1 MKYNEIRKNTKEIKI
16 GNISI
21 GGHSPIAIQS
31 MTNTKAGDFE
41 GAYQQIKALEL
52 AGCDIVRISVPNSNA
67 AETIPYVKNKG
78 IKIPI
83 VADIHFD
90 YKLALLCAERG
101 VDKIRINPGNIGSDE
116 KVEQVCKECIKRNIP
131 IRIGVNSGSL
141 EKHILAKHGEPTAEA
156 LCESALYHVSLLERY
171 DFDNITISIK
181 SSDVRRMICSNVMLS
196 ERCSYPLHLGVT
208 EAGAGNS
215 GIIKSSAGIGALL
228 CQGIGDTIRISLTDD
243 PINEIKAAKEL
254 LTALDME
261 GQCGMNVIS
270 CPTCGRTSIDLISL
284 YKKFTE
290 QAQLLSL
297 DDVPVTVAL
306 MGCVVNGPGEAREA
320 DFGIAG
326 GIGEALLFKKGQVC
340 EKIPEDK
347 IIDVLINELR
357 NIKYKQHV

>member
-1 MKYNEIRKNTKEIKI
+1 MKYNDIRRNTKEIKI
-16 GNISI
+16 GNVSI
-21 GGHSPIAIQS
+21 GGSAPIAIQS
-31 MTNTKAGDFE
+31 MTNTRAGDLE
-41 GAYQQIKALEL
+41 GAFRQIKALEA
-52 AGCDIVRISVPNSNA
+52 AGCDIVRISVPNADA

-78 IKIPI
+78 ISIPI

-156 LCESALYHVSLLERY
+156 LCESALYHILLLEKY
-171 DFDNITISIK
+171 NFDNITISIK
-181 SSDVRRMICSNVMLS
+181 SSDVRRMICANVMLA
-196 ERCSYPLHLGVT
+196 ERCTYPLHLGVT
-208 EAGAGNS
+208 EAGAGNG

-243 PINEIKAAKEL
+243 PISEIKAAKEL
-254 LTALDME
+254 LTALDVE
-261 GQCGMNVIS
+261 GQRGLNVVS

-284 YKKFTE
+284 YNEFTK
-290 QAQLLSL
+290 QAAQLSL
-297 DDVPVTVAL
+297 DTVPVTVAL
-306 MGCVVNGPGEAREA
+306 MGCAVNGPGEAREA

-326 GIGEALLFKKGQVC
+326 GNGEALLFRKGQVC

-347 IIDVLINELR
+347 IIDMLINELR
-357 NIKYKQHV
+357 NIRNQNV